1 MESLKLKSYAKIK
14 STWIKTYLNSILQST
29 IHREEGKYE
38 YYMNIPNVYIYICI
52 YIVYTTYVYQLY
64 FSGRLFF
71 KHKNEEDDL

>member
-1 MESLKLKSYAKIK
+1 MPEIK

-52 YIVYTTYVYQLY
+52 YIVYTTYVIYILVGDY
-64 FSGRLFF
+64 FLSIRS
-71 KHKNEEDDL
+71 EENDL